1 MHILRLARLRLRP
14 RVTVRGRV
22 RLGRGVRVAVARGA
36 RVVLERGCRLD
47 DGCRIEASGGTVRI
61 GRGAHV
67 GERAVIV
74 ALAAVEVGERAV
86 IGDWA
91 LLCDAEPTFEDPER
105 PTRLQP
111 LRAAPVQL
119 GDGARIGPHA
129 AVMAGVTVRPGAVVQ
144 PYEVVEDRATE
155 SRSRS

>member
-1 MHILRLARLRLRP
+1 MHRLRLARLRLRP

-22 RLGRGVRVAVARGA
+22 RLGRGVRVAVAPGA

-61 GRGAHV
+61 GPGAHV
-67 GERAVIV
+67 GERTVIV
-74 ALAAVEVGERAV
+74 AVAAVEVGERAV

-91 LLCDAEPTFEDPER
+91 LLCDAEPTFEDPEQ

-111 LRAAPVQL
+111 LRSAPVRV
-119 GDGARIGPHA
+119 GAAARIGPHA
-129 AVMAGVTVRPGAVVQ
+129 AVLAGASVAAGAVVA
-144 PYEVVEDRATE
+144 PYEVVGREFAGAAA
-155 SRSRS
+155 